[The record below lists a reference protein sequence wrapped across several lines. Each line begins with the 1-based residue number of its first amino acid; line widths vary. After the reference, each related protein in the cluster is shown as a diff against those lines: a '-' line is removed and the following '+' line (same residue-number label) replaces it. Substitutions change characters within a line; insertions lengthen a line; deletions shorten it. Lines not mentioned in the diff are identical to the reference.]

1 MADGFNF
8 PILTPPF
15 LNQGVP
21 ADPTRIV
28 QSGDPYAELEAL
40 LTNMQNRAPIAPPQQ
55 GTLQTIVNA
64 LAQGAAIAA
73 SPDPGAALGQ
83 QLKDKQARSDK
94 FTQMN
99 AEILRSN
106 EMVKLQSAIDKA
118 RSMSAEQGEV
128 RKERRQDIYNRQ
140 EEQRKLA
147 ASKELKEFDLNLGM
161 KELQMKEDFLNAS
174 EPARMVR
181 EKNKIMLE
189 DIPKQR
195 RDALEW
201 EAMAT
206 ALVQNADPIMAARV
220 GKKLSG
226 IDPTPF
232 TQSEAAFKAEVDK
245 ARFTQSKTD
254 LELKQANIANVKANT
269 AYTLAGKPGSSAFQD
284 RFGNAYNQALARDV
298 VETLDN
304 QYFRT
309 PDNRILTSDEV
320 RKLVPSDPGF
330 LNVQPL
336 SPEEN
341 AAYVMKQV
349 NKLKELKMQQQQGL
363 TTITPSQVSPKA
375 QQVLE
380 YARSQNYTPEKTRV
394 LMNSNGISID
404 EINKLVPSGQQGIP
418 NLNQNIFA
426 DPTMQQQTIDPKIL
440 KKTQLP
446 KR

>member
-1 MADGFNF
+1 MI
-8 PILTPPF
+8 PMSPF
-15 LNQGVP
+15 GVSP
-21 ADPTRIV
+21 DPTKIT
-28 QSGDPYAELEAL
+28 QSGDPYAELESL

-64 LAQGAAIAA
+64 LAQSAAVLA
-73 SPDPGAALGQ
+73 SPDSGAALGQ

-94 FTQMN
+94 YTQMN
-99 AEILRSN
+99 AEMQNNLQ
-106 EMVKLQSAIDKA
+106 MVKLQSAIDKA
-118 RSMSAEQGEV
+118 RSFSAEQGEV
-128 RKERRQDIYNRQ
+128 RKERRADIYSRQ

-147 ASKELKEFDLNLGM
+147 ASKELKQFDLNLGM

-269 AYTLAGKPGSSAFQD
+269 AYTQAGKPGGFQD
-284 RFGNAYNQALARDV
+284 RFANTYNQSLARDV

-349 NKLKELKMQQQQGL
+349 NKLKELRMQQQQGV

-380 YARSQNYTPEKTRV
+380 YARGQNYTPEQTRV
-394 LMNSNGISID
+394 LMNSNGVSID
-404 EINKLVPSGQQGIP
+404 EINKLVPSGQQVP
-418 NLNQNIFA
+418 NLNQNIFT
-426 DPTMQQQTIDPKIL
+426 DPTMKQETIDPKIL

>member
-1 MADGFNF
+1 MANGFNF

-15 LNQGVP
+15 MNQGVP

-28 QSGDPYAELEAL
+28 QSGDPYAELESL

-64 LAQGAAIAA
+64 IAQSAAVLA
-73 SPDPGAALGQ
+73 SPDSGAALGQ
-83 QLKDKQARSDK
+83 QLKDKQARTDK
-94 FTQMN
+94 YTQMN
-99 AEILRSN
+99 AEMQNNLQ
-106 EMVKLQSAIDKA
+106 MVKLQSAIDKA
-118 RSMSAEQGEV
+118 RSFSAEQGEV
-128 RKERRQDIYNRQ
+128 RRERRADIYNRK

-232 TQSEAAFKAEVDK
+232 TQSEAQFKAQVDK
-245 ARFTQSKTD
+245 ARFTQAQTD

-349 NKLKELKMQQQQGL
+349 NKLKELKIQQQQGL

-380 YARSQNYTPEKTRV
+380 YARGQNYTPEQTRV
-394 LMNSNGISID
+394 LMNSNGVSID
-404 EINKLVPSGQQGIP
+404 EINKLVPQGQQIP

-426 DPTMQQQTIDPKIL
+426 DPTMQQQTIDPNIL

>member
-28 QSGDPYAELEAL
+28 QSGDPYAELESL
-40 LTNMQNRAPIAPPQQ
+40 LNNMQNRAPIAPPQQ
-55 GTLQTIVNA
+55 GTLQTIINA

-83 QLKDKQARSDK
+83 QLQAKQARSDK

-99 AEILRSN
+99 AEMQNNLQ
-106 EMVKLQSAIDKA
+106 MVKLQSAIDKA
-118 RSMSAEQGEV
+118 RSISAEQGEV

-147 ASKELKEFDLNLGM
+147 ASKELKEFDLNLGI
-161 KELQMKEDFLNAS
+161 KELQLKEDFLNAS

-181 EKNKIMLE
+181 EKNKILLE

-220 GKKLSG
+220 GKKLAG
-226 IDPTPF
+226 IDPVPF
-232 TQSEAAFKAEVDK
+232 TTAEAAFKAQVDK
-245 ARFTQSKTD
+245 ARFTQAQTD

-304 QYFRT
+304 QYFKT
-309 PDNRILTSDEV
+309 PDNRILTIEEV
-320 RKLVPSDPGF
+320 SRLPITDPGRF
-330 LNVQPL
+330 SSNPL

-341 AAYVMKQV
+341 AAHVMKQV
-349 NKLKELKMQQQQGL
+349 SKLKELKMQQQQGL
-363 TTITPSQVSPKA
+363 TTIKPQDVSPKA

-380 YARSQNYTPEKTRV
+380 YARSQNYTPEQTRV
-394 LMNSNGISID
+394 LMNSNGISIE
-404 EINKLVPSGQQGIP
+404 EINKIVPQGQQIP

-426 DPTMQQQTIDPKIL
+426 NPTMQQQTIDPKIL
-440 KKTQLP
+440 KKTQVP